1 MRRRLRRRSTK
12 STAGAVRALALFAI
26 LCGALLLAVSFNS
39 VEDAESRPVEEAPTG
54 PDRADIEKA
63 LEHLERARS
72 ALDSTDYGQVRFHLL
87 ESKYTLR
94 RSVETN

>member
-1 MRRRLRRRSTK
+1 MRRRLRRRSSK

-26 LCGALLLAVSFNS
+26 LCGGLLLAVSF
-39 VEDAESRPVEEAPTG
+39 RVEEAESQPVEKAPAG
-54 PDRADIEKA
+54 PDRAEIEKA

-87 ESKYTLR
+87 ESKYNLR